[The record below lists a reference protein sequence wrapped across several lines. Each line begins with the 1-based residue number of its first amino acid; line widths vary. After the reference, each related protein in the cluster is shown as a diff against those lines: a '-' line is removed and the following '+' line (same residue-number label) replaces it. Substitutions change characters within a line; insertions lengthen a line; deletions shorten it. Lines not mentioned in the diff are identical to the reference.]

1 MNNDEPRSD
10 VMIYEGQVENVIRD
24 KVFVKI
30 EGERIVV
37 ATISGKIR
45 QSGIRI
51 LPGDVVRIEI
61 SVYDP
66 TKGRVVYRL
75 KA

>member
-1 MNNDEPRSD
+1 MSDKEPRGD
-10 VMIYEGQVENVIRD
+10 VMNYEGIVENVIKD

-30 EGERIVV
+30 EDRIVI

-51 LPGDVVRIEI
+51 LPGDQVRVEV
-61 SVYDP
+61 SVYD
-66 TKGRVVYRL
+66 TSKGRVVYRL
-75 KA
+75 KS

>member
-1 MNNDEPRSD
+1 MSDKEPRGD
-10 VMIYEGQVENVIRD
+10 VMNYEGIVENVIKD

-30 EGERIVV
+30 EDRIII

-51 LPGDVVRIEI
+51 LPGDLVKIEV
-61 SVYDP
+61 SVYD
-66 TKGRVVYRL
+66 TSKGRVVYRL
-75 KA
+75 KS